1 MADLILRKRPAIQK
15 GEIGMF
21 LDTEVFREEF
31 DSIKQNTDVT
41 VEATQSRNP
50 KQFRLFWALAAKIAD
65 SGVMGDATQRD
76 VVDYLLLK
84 CKHVKYITTNFR
96 GGVDTMVVPK
106 SIRFASMDQT
116 AFNRLFD
123 RALFVIASEILPEM
137 PESELRS
144 AVEQMAGVSAPEPK
158 PRRPAGATPAPA
170 PADTPASPSPAAIG
184 EAAAQ
189 APVQRKSIGET
200 K

>member
-1 MADLILRKRPAIQK
+1 MADLILRKRPSVQK
-15 GEIGMF
+15 GEIGLF

-31 DSIKQNTDVT
+31 DSIKQNADVT

-65 SGVMGDATQRD
+65 SGVMRDATQRD

-96 GGVDTMVVPK
+96 GGTDTIAVPK

-123 RALFVIASEILPEM
+123 RALYVIASEILPEL
-137 PESELRS
+137 PESELREEIS
-144 AVEQMAGVSAPEPK
+144 QMAGVSTPQPHA
-158 PRRPAGATPAPA
+158 AGRLARV
-170 PADTPASPSPAAIG
+170 PSPAANMA
-184 EAAAQ
+184 ERTR
-189 APVQRKSIGET
+189 APIQRTRS
-200 K
+200 